1 MIEVIGLVAPLF
13 TLILLGYISARIVR
27 IPLEGLAWLNFFVIY
42 IALPPLFFRYLSIT
56 PLSEFANTTFLF
68 CATGATFCV
77 FVLGF
82 SIAKLSGRGN
92 TRESTIQGLAGAYG
106 NIGYLGPPLAIAA
119 FGPEAG
125 VPVALIFCLD
135 NTMHFIMAPL
145 LMSLGDDNREAWIKV
160 IGKILKNIFTHPFIL
175 STIVGLIAAYYQY
188 QPPAPVNKLLHSL
201 ADAAAPCALFALG
214 VTAAIRPLKRIPL
227 DLAYLLPIKLLLHP
241 LAVYLAISWVP
252 GVPDYWVYSAVLL
265 ASLPTATNVF
275 VIAQNYQA
283 WEQRVSSMIVI
294 STVISVVTVTVFL
307 YLAKNGYLH

>member
-13 TLILLGYISARIVR
+13 ALILLGYISARIAR
-27 IPLEGLAWLNFFVIY
+27 IPIEGLAWLNFFVIY
-42 IALPPLFFRYLSIT
+42 IALPPLFFRYLSVT

-68 CATGATFCV
+68 SATGATLCV
-77 FVLGF
+77 FVLCF
-82 SIAKLSGRGN
+82 AIAKLYRRSS
-92 TRESTIQGLAGAYG
+92 TRDSTIQGLAGAYG

-125 VPVALIFCLD
+125 VPVALVFCLD
-135 NTMHFIMAPL
+135 NTMHFIVAPL
-145 LMSLGDDNREAWIKV
+145 LMAIGSDKRESWILV
-160 IGKILKNIFTHPFIL
+160 IGRIIKNIITHPFIIA
-175 STIVGLIAAYYQY
+175 TIIGLLAAYHQY

-214 VTAAIRPLKRIPL
+214 VTAAIRPLKRIPV
-227 DLAYLLPIKLLLHP
+227 DLSYLLPIKLLLHP
-241 LAVYLAISWVP
+241 LLVYLAVSWIP

-275 VIAQNYQA
+275 VIASQYQS

-294 STVISVVTVTVFL
+294 STVLSVVTVTGYI
-307 YLAKNGYLH
+307 YLAKNGYLL

>member
-1 MIEVIGLVAPLF
+1 MLEVIGLVAPLF
-13 TLILLGYISARIVR
+13 TLILLGYISAKIVR
-27 IPLEGLAWLNFFVIY
+27 IPVEGLAWLNFFVIY

-68 CATGATFCV
+68 CATGATFAI
-77 FVLGF
+77 FVLSF
-82 SIAKLSGRGN
+82 AIAKLSGRAN

-125 VPVALIFCLD
+125 VPVALVFCLD

-145 LMSLGDDNREAWIKV
+145 LMSLGDDNRDAWLKV
-160 IGKILKNIFTHPFIL
+160 IGRILKNIFTHPFIIA
-175 STIVGLIAAYYQY
+175 TIVGLIAAYYQY

-214 VTAAIRPLKRIPL
+214 VTAAMRPLKRIPV
-227 DLAYLLPIKLLLHP
+227 DLAYLVPIKLLLHP
-241 LAVYLAISWVP
+241 LAVYLAVSWVP
-252 GVPDYWVYSAVLL
+252 GVPDYWVFSAVLL

-275 VIAQNYQA
+275 VIAQNYQV

-294 STVISVVTVTVFL
+294 STVVSVVTVTAFL
-307 YLAKNGYLH
+307 YLAKNGYLL